1 MATKKATIELEAFT
15 NELGQTYST
24 IFDPKPAIDKEVRD
38 FVREFESKRGAR
50 DQEALISMY
59 DRNQLSAMHV
69 GQCVDLAAQNFHV
82 LQALIDG
89 AVKMI
94 RLQVDKESL
103 RDEERKEE
111 LNLQRI
117 RFEEERRDFLQQL
130 HNEREDIRKEFHER
144 EIKLRNSYQHKLRPI
159 RVPNDI

>member
-1 MATKKATIELEAFT
+1 
-15 NELGQTYST
+15 
-24 IFDPKPAIDKEVRD
+24 
-38 FVREFESKRGAR
+38 
-50 DQEALISMY
+50 
-59 DRNQLSAMHV
+59 MHV

-103 RDEERKEE
+103 RDVRKCSSCHVFCYAHRMLNPAAHSTQEERKEE

-130 HNEREDIRKEFHER
+130 HNEREDIRKEVSGSS
-144 EIKLRNSYQHKLRPI
+144 I
-159 RVPNDI
+159 